1 MNLQSLFKTLFFS
14 DFNNSMSLNVLIMLY
29 QYPKSF
35 KQGHKWGT
43 F

>member
-1 MNLQSLFKTLFFS
+1 
-14 DFNNSMSLNVLIMLY
+14 MSLNVLIMLY